1 MLSEVA
7 SVAWFVM
14 AADSCHLADVAIAVA
29 VSALDG
35 FVSNKNQQYEDPT
48 EEWVTTLLDL
58 DVEFIPYVLK
68 SCLGL
73 RV

>member
-1 MLSEVA
+1 V
-7 SVAWFVM
+7 
-14 AADSCHLADVAIAVA
+14 DVAIAVA

-58 DVEFIPYVLK
+58 DIEFIPFVSE